1 MKTFLK
7 KCFKFE
13 LSKDTAVAFISGVV
27 VILLSLL
34 MSFFQKQTIID
45 EIMSIFLRDVLMIL
59 FIGFC
64 FVLYY
69 VIIVKKE
76 NISVLG
82 ITKNKLVLS
91 LGLNMVFGISLLI
104 SFMKDGSRIMF
115 NYGALCAIVYIFA
128 AGIFEMVFIYGFLRN
143 YFEKAFGIIP
153 SIILTAF
160 FYSFHHVGFQPEFLK
175 LFFVGLMYVSVFYIT
190 RSIFIIFPF
199 FWGVGA
205 IWDVLVNSTAGEN
218 LLGTTSLIVGIAI
231 ILIMIAIS
239 FYFKSKVRNQR
250 LNINNKKFM

>member
-1 MKTFLK
+1 MKAFLK

-27 VILLSLL
+27 VIFLSLL

-59 FIGFC
+59 FIGFW

-76 NISVLG
+76 NVSILG
-82 ITKNKLVLS
+82 ITKKKLALS
-91 LGLNMVFGISLLI
+91 LVSNVVLGVSLLI
-104 SFMKDGSRIMF
+104 VFMRGGERIIF
-115 NYGALCAIVYIFA
+115 NYGTLCAIVYILA
-128 AGIFEMVFIYGFLRN
+128 AGIFEMIFIYGFLRN

-153 SIILTAF
+153 SIVLTAF
-160 FYSFHHVGFQPEFLK
+160 FYSFHHAGFQPEFLK
-175 LFFVGLMYVSVFYIT
+175 LFFVGGMYVSIFYIT
-190 RSIFIIFPF
+190 RNIFIIFPF

-205 IWDVLVNSTAGEN
+205 VWDVLVNSTVGEV
-218 LLGTTSLIVGIAI
+218 LLGTTSLVVGIVM
-231 ILIMIAIS
+231 ILIMIIIS
-239 FYFKSKVRNQR
+239 VYFINKEKNQR
-250 LNINNKKFM
+250 LDANNKKIM